1 MPITTASGSTCQI
14 DFETK
19 SGIIAD
25 TNPAPL
31 EIAPFIARYAAPGYF
46 SLPAIS
52 NVLPLL
58 YLLEFFGSKGSLI
71 VLKS

>member
-19 SGIIAD
+19 SGRIAD

-31 EIAPFIARYAAPGYF
+31 EMAPFIARYAAPGYF

-58 YLLEFFGSKGSLI
+58 YLLEFLAVKAA
-71 VLKS
+71 